1 MLDKNWDW
9 WEKAVYPTRS
19 ISTPT
24 LVIWAG
30 NIIAE
35 DCCIVRAGKKANNW
49 DIVNIRDENGKS
61 TWPEKNTEEMIDTVL
76 SKIST
81 KAQQGE
87 YFNNPLTEGK
97 IFPNTKWGK
106 VPALSRFPFLVIYAD
121 PTTSEAKG
129 TAKNKKGSQKA
140 MFLLGKLDSTLYVI
154 KGFLGKMTTAEFISH
169 YFTLHT
175 LARMKSGKAVYL
187 YQENNSLQDP
197 VFQQVFKPAIAQE
210 RRRTGI
216 NLSVTP
222 DARNK
227 GDKATRIEAHLEPMN
242 REGLLVLNIAEKD
255 DPNMKLLD
263 DEFKYFTM
271 AMNFHADGIDCVEG
285 GNWIIDQKTAEL
297 QPSSYI
303 SYKALAHRSK
313 NRQ

>member
-1 MLDKNWDW
+1 M
-9 WEKAVYPTRS
+9 
-19 ISTPT
+19 
-24 LVIWAG
+24 
-30 NIIAE
+30 
-35 DCCIVRAGKKANNW
+35 
-49 DIVNIRDENGKS
+49 
-61 TWPEKNTEEMIDTVL
+61 
-76 SKIST
+76 
-81 KAQQGE
+81 
-87 YFNNPLTEGK
+87 
-97 IFPNTKWGK
+97 
-106 VPALSRFPFLVIYAD
+106 
-121 PTTSEAKG
+121 
-129 TAKNKKGSQKA
+129 
-140 MFLLGKLDSTLYVI
+140 
-154 KGFLGKMTTAEFISH
+154 
-169 YFTLHT
+169 
-175 LARMKSGKAVYL
+175 
-187 YQENNSLQDP
+187 
-197 VFQQVFKPAIAQE
+197 FQQVFKPAIAQE